1 MTTNNKQTSAKVAS
15 VAAQTL
21 KNPNASKIQKSLAG
35 SALSQTGSSNQ
46 TSGKMEHKASS
57 ALDNPRSSELTK
69 QLAGSVLSQSN
80 KKRK

>member
-1 MTTNNKQTSAKVAS
+1 MSTNNKQTSDKIAS

-21 KNPNASKIQKSLAG
+21 NDPNASAIQRSLAG

-46 TSGKMEHKASS
+46 TSGEMERKASS
-57 ALDNPRSSELTK
+57 ALDNPRSSKLTK

-80 KKRK
+80 KGRK